1 MHDRS
6 NMKGILTISF
16 LLFFVVTAHRAHAQQ
31 EPIQPTSATDGHVKI
46 QRHPKVRNLRHDNRD
61 RGRKLPGE
69 SRVFKRLGG
78 INRKEM
84 SARAPRSRTEATPAD
99 RNTHSESKSK
109 RFAPSPRDN
118 HATSRKLPRNR
129 HRAKH

>member
-1 MHDRS
+1 MRDRS
-6 NMKGILTISF
+6 NMKGFLTISL
-16 LLFFVVTAHRAHAQQ
+16 LLFFVVTSHRAHAQQ

-46 QRHPKVRNLRHDNRD
+46 QRHPKVRNLRHDNR
-61 RGRKLPGE
+61 GKKLPGE

-84 SARAPRSRTEATPAD
+84 SARASRSRTEAAPAD
-99 RNTHSESKSK
+99 RNTHTDSKSRK
-109 RFAPSPRDN
+109 MGTSPRDN
-118 HATSRKLPRNR
+118 HSTSRKLPRNR